1 MAEPDPEP
9 EPRPKLRLVPAK
21 KPEQHRFVMPVLL
34 SFQPTTNWVIR
45 TAINTL
51 IPFICTE
58 HSFNEDQ
65 RALLLAAFYPGY
77 VAAHIP
83 GGYAVQRFG
92 GKLLLT
98 LNMAVGAIVCALIPL
113 AASLPHSVRAAA
125 LAALLAALGVCQG
138 PLIPALQTMRKDW
151 IPKGPGRA
159 LALRL
164 QDLGGTLT
172 GVAAPLL
179 PPMVAMRFGWKS
191 FFYGYAVF
199 MGAFTVIWHRNAR
212 DRPPSL
218 EAAGA
223 APRQAVNWAI
233 FRTSGVLAMIAA
245 QIGSGFAVYVMGQW
259 QPICESTTP
268 PHLVAPSRAPA
279 SD

>member
-1 MAEPDPEP
+1 MS
-9 EPRPKLRLVPAK
+9 RPPLLRLTHSGLTGPAA
-21 KPEQHRFVMPVLL
+21 
-34 SFQPTTNWVIR
+34 S
-45 TAINTL
+45 
-51 IPFICTE
+51 
-58 HSFNEDQ
+58 
-65 RALLLAAFYPGY
+65 LAD

-98 LNMAVGAIVCALIPL
+98 LNMAVGAVVCALIPL

-223 APRQAVNWAI
+223 APRQDVSWAI
-233 FRTSGVLAMIAA
+233 FKTSGVLAMIAA

-268 PHLVAPSRAPA
+268 PRLVAPSRAPA

>member
-1 MAEPDPEP
+1 MS
-9 EPRPKLRLVPAK
+9 RPPLLWLRLARAGLTGPA
-21 KPEQHRFVMPVLL
+21 
-34 SFQPTTNWVIR
+34 
-45 TAINTL
+45 
-51 IPFICTE
+51 
-58 HSFNEDQ
+58 
-65 RALLLAAFYPGY
+65 ALFAD

-218 EAAGA
+218 EAAGG
-223 APRQAVNWAI
+223 APRQAVDVKW
-233 FRTSGVLAMIAA
+233 
-245 QIGSGFAVYVMGQW
+245 
-259 QPICESTTP
+259 
-268 PHLVAPSRAPA
+268 
-279 SD
+279 